1 MSDNFMKN
9 EIIDNITASI
19 EAKRKMIEN
28 NELLDK
34 VALVAQKI
42 IDAYLAGNKV
52 LVCGNGGSASDA
64 QHFVGEL
71 VGRYLMER
79 KGIPAIALTANSTVV
94 TALGNDYSYEEIFS
108 KQVVALGSKGDIL
121 ISIST
126 SGNSK
131 DCVKASEIAKE
142 KGIYTV
148 AFTGKNGG
156 KLLELCDVT
165 LNVES
170 VETPRIQESHICLIH
185 TICGIVEKKLMEAGF
200 FNE

>member
-1 MSDNFMKN
+1 MKN

-19 EAKRKMIEN
+19 EAKRKIIEN